1 MKYVV
6 LYESADDVAGRA
18 PAHFPAHKARLNDF
32 HRRGDILMVG
42 TFADPQTQGSMA
54 IFPTRAAAESFVAG
68 DPFVINGVVKSYEI
82 REWHETLTAD
92 S

>member
-18 PAHFPAHKARLNDF
+18 PAHFPAHKARLDDF

-42 TFADPQTQGSMA
+42 TFADPQAQGSMA
-54 IFPTRAAAESFVAG
+54 IFPTRKAAESFVAG
-68 DPFVINGVVKSYEI
+68 DPFVLNGVVKSYEI
-82 REWHETLTAD
+82 REWREILTPD
-92 S
+92 N